1 MDVQFFDNDY
11 LRGHPLYLKCLAL
24 LNDVSER
31 DYPGNNYF
39 DKRIECLDMDTYER
53 EVCFGQADCTID
65 AVIGISDRN
74 NNRRGNRR
82 LLLVELRMEYQSDA
96 HLSETKLVKKIR
108 HTRDLLGAALAIER
122 KTWFVFSRDVAPQA
136 RFWVENKKNEGGGG
150 EVKYFE
156 VYSVDEFNES
166 VQCLEDGYTPEI
178 PSEIIKADISA
189 YGLSG
194 KWRELD
200 KYIRWLLN
208 YAVKKRR
215 SNYAEYQNVKD
226 AVKEA
231 WQEVY
236 REGQP
241 YPDEDTEY
249 MAMVLDE
256 DINTILW

>member
-1 MDVQFFDNDY
+1 MDVRVFDNDY
-11 LRGHPLYLKCLAL
+11 LRGHPLYQKCPAL

-31 DYPGNNYF
+31 DYPGKNYF

-53 EVCFGQADCTID
+53 TVCFGRANCTTD
-65 AVIGISDRN
+65 AVIGISDHN
-74 NNRRGNRR
+74 NNRRENRR
-82 LLLVELRMEYQSDA
+82 LLLVELRMKYQSDE
-96 HLSETKLVKKIR
+96 HLSETKLVKKIK
-108 HTRDLLGAALAIER
+108 HTRVLLGAALTIER
-122 KTWFVFSRDVAPQA
+122 KTCFVFSRDVAPQA
-136 RFWVENKKNEGGGG
+136 RSWVENKKNEGGGG
-150 EVKYFE
+150 EVKFFD

-166 VQCLEDGYTPEI
+166 VQCLEDGYTPEK

-194 KWRELD
+194 KWSELD
-200 KYIRWLLN
+200 KYIRGLLDF
-208 YAVKKRR
+208 AVKKRR

-236 REGQP
+236 CEGQQ
-241 YPDEDTEY
+241 YPDDATEY